1 MKDFFYLL
9 KFKWKGK
16 RGSVKIYI
24 SVVFDILGS
33 RSEEKGTHTKMIY
46 FHYIFGSSKGIH
58 KYFMWKLFSQS
69 FVCSLISLFSR
80 QFFVCFIELFNLWKE
95 NIFDVKMK
103 KSKESLLIMSLGY
116 LIWKWKW
123 FDFKR
128 IFVHNCE
135 ATF

>member
-16 RGSVKIYI
+16 RDSMEIFI
-24 SVVFDILGS
+24 SVVFDIWGAK
-33 RSEEKGTHTKMIY
+33 RREKEHTKTIY
-46 FHYIFGSSKGIH
+46 FHYFFGSSKGIH

-80 QFFVCFIELFNLWKE
+80 QFLVCFIELFNFLKE

-103 KSKESLLIMSLGY
+103 KSMKSLLIMSLGY
-116 LIWKWKW
+116 LIWKWES
-123 FDFKR
+123 FL
-128 IFVHNCE
+128 
-135 ATF
+135 TLS